1 MKKQSRF
8 KDVVEILTGLL
19 WIVVNADKLLMKK
32 YRSWLLNKR
41 IKAAIQQAQENCRLT
56 GRKHLVMMYKDKPI
70 VVSRQRLKKLI
81 STRKFKKG
89 TTIKDLENKALFITK
104 PGIGLQY

>member
-41 IKAAIQQAQENCRLT
+41 IKAAIQQAQEKVYCFLRVFSRGMGAWGAQKT
-56 GRKHLVMMYKDKPI
+56 RPCHAAHGRGGLG
-70 VVSRQRLKKLI
+70 VSLMPLPW
-81 STRKFKKG
+81 SCS
-89 TTIKDLENKALFITK
+89 
-104 PGIGLQY
+104 

>member
-56 GRKHLVMMYKDKPI
+56 GRKQLVMMYKDKPI

-81 STRKFKKG
+81 STHKFKKG
-89 TTIKDLENKALFITK
+89 TTIKDLEDKALFITK
-104 PGIGLQY
+104 PGTGLQH